1 MLSLPPFLYFYHIQ
15 QSVLYMAKLYLNCEN
30 SFYTKTRIN
39 NNFITY
45 QIDMSSH
52 KVIEYFRD
60 NKIAIDN
67 ELPYNWHNT
76 LKSMQAIYTKDN
88 NENIYFLKKTKCTI
102 CSKEVYYFEKKHKS
116 GKISKV
122 FFDSLGP
129 EWNVHPCMKEIQ
141 DSNYKNILI
150 NDNIP
155 LFDFLYFCLKYKVDR
170 FILRLSMNAM
180 NRGID
185 EISKKRPGTSIFINE
200 VIGYMSKYKKEYA
213 RYIYNFCIE
222 YGPFVPNSDIK
233 GKIINVC
240 GEDIILENP
249 LRFSF
254 DKYKK
259 MENHHNIYA
268 FKEFKLPKNISN
280 INKDVNHILY
290 NIKNFSDSIPAGYI
304 IFFDTKIK
312 VDNFIDKILENSIN
326 RTLQEAAIPGRPGT
340 SEYANTIIL
349 YIKKIKGDIFAQNI
363 RAYYLNNG
371 PFVIPD
377 KNKIL
382 HLNGNRVE
390 LEKYFAVQF
399 SSKKYEKNYSAMKN

>member
-1 MLSLPPFLYFYHIQ
+1 
-15 QSVLYMAKLYLNCEN
+15 
-30 SFYTKTRIN
+30 
-39 NNFITY
+39 
-45 QIDMSSH
+45 
-52 KVIEYFRD
+52 
-60 NKIAIDN
+60 
-67 ELPYNWHNT
+67 
-76 LKSMQAIYTKDN
+76 
-88 NENIYFLKKTKCTI
+88 
-102 CSKEVYYFEKKHKS
+102 
-116 GKISKV
+116 
-122 FFDSLGP
+122 
-129 EWNVHPCMKEIQ
+129 
-141 DSNYKNILI
+141 
-150 NDNIP
+150 
-155 LFDFLYFCLKYKVDR
+155 
-170 FILRLSMNAM
+170 
-180 NRGID
+180 
-185 EISKKRPGTSIFINE
+185 
-200 VIGYMSKYKKEYA
+200 
-213 RYIYNFCIE
+213 
-222 YGPFVPNSDIK
+222 
-233 GKIINVC
+233 
-240 GEDIILENP
+240 
-249 LRFSF
+249 
-254 DKYKK
+254 

-268 FKEFKLPKNISN
+268 FKEFKLPNYISN